1 MPEKPRQAPAD
12 IQQFI
17 AHTKPLLEAAGYTF
31 ILRDSRWLHPEGAD
45 ASEYRMTEEDIDAN
59 VTRVRQYRGGL
70 LMSLNLGQ
78 LWVRLRVGGGKESQ
92 LKFEVV
98 DSDGQKEIMDH
109 VDAGLLDLMID
120 KLKVMAARK
129 VKAALAMRRT
139 FGLV

>member
-31 ILRDSRWLHPEGAD
+31 ILRDR
-45 ASEYRMTEEDIDAN
+45 
-59 VTRVRQYRGGL
+59 RQYRGGL

-78 LWVRLRVGGGKESQ
+78 LWTRLRVGGGKESQ